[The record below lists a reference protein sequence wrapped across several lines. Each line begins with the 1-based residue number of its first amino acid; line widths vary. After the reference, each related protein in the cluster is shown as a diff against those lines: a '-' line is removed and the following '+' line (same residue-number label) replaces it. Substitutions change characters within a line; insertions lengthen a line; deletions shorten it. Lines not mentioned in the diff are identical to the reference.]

1 MKKEISSKILETLV
15 FTGSIVLAL
24 ISAVLIEDNSV
35 RLRNFTPAVMKRS
48 ERPSQYQSCTFVSL
62 ESFTVFETGMQALGL
77 IIFTVTRT

>member
-1 MKKEISSKILETLV
+1 MKKGICLKILETLV
-15 FTGSIVLAL
+15 FTGLIVVAL

-62 ESFTVFETGMQALGL
+62 ESFTVFETGMHRHLD
-77 IIFTVTRT
+77 